1 MTFPVLL
8 LQGDLDDGQPPL
20 YYDDPS
26 NPATAQ
32 FSDARLP
39 SRSLGV
45 VLRDAVAIHVGE
57 PEIVLSD
64 RQTLIRSLAQP
75 PGRLGIIPLY
85 APTSRW
91 W

>member
-32 FSDARLP
+32 FSDARLQWVKGP
-39 SRSLGV
+39 VITPHS
-45 VLRDAVAIHVGE
+45 VGK
-57 PEIVLSD
+57 
-64 RQTLIRSLAQP
+64 IR
-75 PGRLGIIPLY
+75 IC
-85 APTSRW
+85 
-91 W
+91 